1 VGEGG
6 RVALLRLEIMVRLWK
21 EWEKKHR
28 YREVAVVC
36 LPLVMSMA
44 AITVMEFTDRVF
56 LSNYSLEAISAV
68 TPAGIAAFL
77 IVTVFGGVA
86 GYTSIFIAQYC
97 GAGAHKR
104 VGVAL
109 WQGLYFSLISGLLT
123 ALAVTFVAKPLF
135 VLAGHAP
142 GIQRLEVIYF
152 RILGWGSVFHIGNQ
166 ALSGF
171 FAGRGITRPV
181 MIVNAVGM
189 AFNIPL
195 DYALINGIW
204 LFPELGITGAAIAT
218 VASWGLVTLLYSC
231 MVFSRGNHKAFLT
244 RYGRYAPDIF
254 SRLMRFGIPGGLQF
268 SIDVFAFT
276 FFVFMVGRIG
286 DAELAVSNIV
296 ISINSLAF
304 MPAMGFSY
312 GVSTLVGNALGRR
325 KPREAELAA
334 WSAIHILLAYTFVID
349 CLFLF
354 APGWVLS
361 VFIPAGQAADYAM
374 VRETGI
380 VLLRIVAAYV
390 LMDALYMTFS
400 VVFEAAEKKRFV
412 MCSIGFVSLFVM
424 ILPVYIGIEIFQQ
437 GIQYA
442 WMCVLMFITS
452 LFMVTSFRYRQGRWK
467 KMLVVERE
475 VVT

>member
-1 VGEGG
+1 
-6 RVALLRLEIMVRLWK
+6 MVRFWK
-21 EWEKKHR
+21 EWKKKHR
-28 YREVAVVC
+28 YREVAMVC
-36 LPLVMSMA
+36 FPLVMSMA

-56 LSNYSLEAISAV
+56 LSNYSLDAISAV
-68 TPAGIAAFL
+68 APAGIAVFL
-77 IVTVFGGVA
+77 IVAVFGGVA
-86 GYTSIFIAQYC
+86 GYTNIFIAQYC
-97 GAGAHKR
+97 GASAHKR

-109 WQGLYFSLISGLLT
+109 WQGLYFSLFSGILT
-123 ALAVTFVAKPLF
+123 AFAVTLIAKPLF

-142 GIQRLEVIYF
+142 EIQRLEVIYF
-152 RILGWGSVFHIGNQ
+152 KILGWGSIFHIGNH

-181 MIVNAVGM
+181 MIINAIGM

-204 LFPELGITGAAIAT
+204 IFPELGITGAAIAT
-218 VASWGLVTLLYSC
+218 VASWGLITLLYSC
-231 MVFSRGNHKAFLT
+231 MIFSRANHKAFLT
-244 RYGRYAPDIF
+244 RYGLYDPDIF

-268 SIDVFAFT
+268 SMDVFAFT

-286 DAELAVSNIV
+286 KTELAVSNIV

-312 GVSTLVGNALGRR
+312 GVSALVGQALGRQQP
-325 KPREAELAA
+325 KEAKLAA
-334 WSAIHILLAYTFVID
+334 WSAIHILLAYTFIID
-349 CLFLF
+349 FLFLF
-354 APGWVLS
+354 APCMVLS
-361 VFIPAGQAADYAM
+361 VFIPAGQAADYAVVM
-374 VRETGI
+374 ETGI

-400 VVFEAAEKKRFV
+400 GVLKGAGDTYFI
-412 MCSIGFVSLFVM
+412 MWSIGFVSLFVM
-424 ILPVYIGIEIFQQ
+424 ILPVYIGIEVFQQ
-437 GIQYA
+437 GINYA

-452 LFMVTSFRYRQGRWK
+452 LFIVSSARYRQGKWK

-475 VVT
+475 VVA